1 MGFQDQGTTKY
12 LLYITNTSDNNLSLQ
27 RRDGASGYVSI
38 FTVHHDTYKWVFNQ
52 QPYVTDESTAIWHAG
67 NDGSGSGLDADTVD
81 GIQGSNLMTL
91 DGTQTITGNKDF
103 DGTLTYDVISGPTTS
118 TRDKI
123 RLYST
128 GTYAIG
134 MQSGITYGD
143 LNDWAMTFQFNDEN
157 DRGFWWGDTGH
168 STAQG
173 AMSLS
178 TRGALTVA
186 RGINVGG
193 GESDTTWSDYVL
205 LVDNS
210 WQSGTNLD
218 TTVYSQYIDFDL
230 SGAAAFTANRTTAAL
245 RIDVDTAISNTTGTS
260 GDRHYSYCTYATNN
274 PTNFVYALNG
284 AYYYAKAQAVT
295 LH

>member
-1 MGFQDQGTTKY
+1 MGFQDQSTTKY
-12 LLYITNTSDNNLSLQ
+12 LLYISNTSDNNLSLQ

-38 FTVHHDTYKWVFNQ
+38 FTVHQLTSGYSISNLMLLMVHR
-52 QPYVTDESTAIWHAG
+52 SWHAG
-67 NDGSGSGLDADTVD
+67 NDGSGSGLDADAVD
-81 GIQGSNLMTL
+81 GIPANLMTL

-178 TRGALTVA
+178 TRGALT
-186 RGINVGG
+186 G
-193 GESDTTWSDYVL
+193 
-205 LVDNS
+205 
-210 WQSGTNLD
+210 
-218 TTVYSQYIDFDL
+218 
-230 SGAAAFTANRTTAAL
+230 
-245 RIDVDTAISNTTGTS
+245 
-260 GDRHYSYCTYATNN
+260 
-274 PTNFVYALNG
+274 
-284 AYYYAKAQAVT
+284 
-295 LH
+295 